1 MRKDTALYV
10 GSDCSRQKSLDGH
23 LQSLGIDL
31 HKASS
36 IPCAKQKICENKYDL
51 LLIQFEPAR
60 EHIFDFCRFTRHE
73 HYEAVIIVLMA
84 RAMPIIEGKLFEFGV
99 DDIAAGKQTF
109 PAALN
114 ARIKR
119 RLVSRL
125 SVPKTNKI
133 ILKGGAVVDIERREV
148 RLNGSHH
155 RLKGVQHKLLQYF
168 LENPHR
174 AISREEL
181 LKSPIWDNS
190 VSSPNNAEQGRAIDM
205 AVRRLRRTIEADP
218 ANPQIITAVHGTGWI
233 LAKDAV
239 L

>member
-10 GSDCSRQKSLDGH
+10 GSDCSRRKSLDGH

-36 IPCAKQKICENKYDL
+36 VPYAKQKICENKYDL

-60 EHIFDFCRFTRHE
+60 EHIFDFCEFFRRQY
-73 HYEAVIIVLMA
+73 YEAVIMVLMSA
-84 RAMPIIEGKLFEFGV
+84 AKPVIESKLFECGV
-99 DDIAAGKQTF
+99 DDIAAGKQTH
-109 PAALN
+109 PCALKS
-114 ARIKR
+114 RIKR

-125 SVPKTNKI
+125 SVPMTNKVM
-133 ILKGGAVVDIERREV
+133 LKGGAVVDIERREV

-168 LENPHR
+168 LDNPHR

-181 LKSPIWDNS
+181 LKSHIWDNS
-190 VSSPNNAEQGRAIDM
+190 VSSPSNAEQGRAIDM
-205 AVRRLRRTIEADP
+205 AVTRLRRTIEADP